1 MARAGFW
8 KLVTVPPTAPFF
20 FLGPWELGILE
31 SGNCDHFTGTAC
43 MHVSRNAKGPATL
56 QGPRRAQRLG
66 QSARRCSARRD
77 MGHFDA
83 RLDTWAHV
91 RSPGCGSRVVLYVS
105 ILQLAHELLAQNCL
119 VSTWLT

>member
-1 MARAGFW
+1 MYAG
-8 KLVTVPPTAPFF
+8 
-20 FLGPWELGILE
+20 
-31 SGNCDHFTGTAC
+31 
-43 MHVSRNAKGPATL
+43 
-56 QGPRRAQRLG
+56 RRGYA
-66 QSARRCSARRD
+66 RD

-105 ILQLAHELLAQNCL
+105 ILQLAHKLLAQNCI